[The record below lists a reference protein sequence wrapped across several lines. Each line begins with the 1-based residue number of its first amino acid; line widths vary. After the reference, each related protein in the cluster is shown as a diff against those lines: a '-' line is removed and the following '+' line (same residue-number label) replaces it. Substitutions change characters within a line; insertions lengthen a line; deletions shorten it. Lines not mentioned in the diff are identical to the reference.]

1 MKKVLFTIICI
12 CNVLFCYP
20 YERIYLEIKTIAG
33 FYEEPQAM
41 DQNDIK
47 IRHRAPMVMPSVS
60 YDESGIYIQCISI
73 LYNVEVIINDGNGN
87 CLLST
92 ITDVGNETFI
102 ELSETANLVKYSIE
116 LIYGDIHLYGEF

>member
-1 MKKVLFTIICI
+1 
-12 CNVLFCYP
+12 
-20 YERIYLEIKTIAG
+20 
-33 FYEEPQAM
+33 M